1 MNYDNKRLFI
11 CLSKK
16 RQENRL
22 RDKRSKSTFIR
33 GKGRENR
40 EWWRLSGPLK
50 STFSELK
57 CKSGFFLWCTRI
69 KPLHDWTRVGAQ
81 KEISFSTLDSITI
94 FSWNLC
100 SQQRFCSIQSSGPFT
115 VTFLHMETSIRRNPL
130 PLRSKEWVSTQ
141 RAVILLNACSHKC
154 NNWPQI

>member
-16 RQENRL
+16 RQDNRL
-22 RDKRSKSTFIR
+22 RDKRSKSTFIS

-40 EWWRLSGPLK
+40 EWWRLSGLLK
-50 STFSELK
+50 STFSDLK
-57 CKSGFFLWCTRI
+57 WKSVFFSLWCTRI
-69 KPLHDWTRVGAQ
+69 KPLHAFYSKRYNN
-81 KEISFSTLDSITI
+81 LL
-94 FSWNLC
+94 SWNSC

-130 PLRSKEWVSTQ
+130 PLRSKDWVSTQ
-141 RAVILLNACSHKC
+141 RAVILLNACSYKC